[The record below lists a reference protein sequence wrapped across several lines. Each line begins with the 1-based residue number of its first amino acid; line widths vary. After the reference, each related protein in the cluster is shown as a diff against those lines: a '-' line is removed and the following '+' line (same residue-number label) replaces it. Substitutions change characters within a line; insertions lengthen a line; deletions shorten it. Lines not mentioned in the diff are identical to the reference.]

1 MPFHI
6 IPHHIIQYQ
15 TTPYR
20 TNNTQHHT
28 IPTPYHVISYILN
41 FSLTKCYLY
50 DIDSHQDIDWLV
62 ARQLTE
68 GTNNG
73 ISLDVLRQRT
83 LPNFQRSLKINIHCY
98 IFHSADLCLSPKTA
112 VLQDWSPDLR
122 LCRVLAR
129 ISKVAVQNNFVG
141 VVTNFC
147 GRGVLFVEPF
157 YF

>member
-68 GTNNG
+68 GANNG

-98 IFHSADLCLSPKTA
+98 IFHSAYLCLSPKTA
-112 VLQDWSPDLR
+112 VLQDWSPDL
-122 LCRVLAR
+122 
-129 ISKVAVQNNFVG
+129 KG
-141 VVTNFC
+141 VSQDFKS
-147 GRGVLFVEPF
+147 GRPK
-157 YF
+157 